1 MNSIRAVAVVALPLC
16 LAGCFSSG
24 PKQDA
29 GMLVGAADGGAAS
42 GGSTDGVV
50 VAGVLVGGL
59 IGNAIGADL
68 DVGDRRV
75 AMEAEYRALEYGQAG
90 SPVQWRGKM
99 GRHGDVVAGTQ
110 YRINDYN
117 CRDYTHTIYI
127 DGRPQVARGTACRQ
141 ADGRWQ
147 AVG

>member
-1 MNSIRAVAVVALPLC
+1 
-16 LAGCFSSG
+16 
-24 PKQDA
+24 
-29 GMLVGAADGGAAS
+29 
-42 GGSTDGVV
+42 
-50 VAGVLVGGL
+50 
-59 IGNAIGADL
+59 
-68 DVGDRRV
+68 
-75 AMEAEYRALEYGQAG
+75 MEAEYRALEYGQAG

-147 AVG
+147 AVGVGGRQSMAVTTDLLKGQYG